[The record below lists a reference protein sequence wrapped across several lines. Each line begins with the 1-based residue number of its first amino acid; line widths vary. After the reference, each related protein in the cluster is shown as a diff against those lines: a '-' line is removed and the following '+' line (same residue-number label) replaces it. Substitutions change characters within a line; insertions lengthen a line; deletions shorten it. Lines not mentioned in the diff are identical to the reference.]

1 MAGYEQ
7 GGEQDQRP
15 HVQRKEMEFSRQE
28 YWSGLSFPSPKMEVL
43 NFK

>member
-15 HVQRKEMEFSRQE
+15 HVQRKE
-28 YWSGLSFPSPKMEVL
+28 WADSGITGKHHPILAI
-43 NFK
+43 